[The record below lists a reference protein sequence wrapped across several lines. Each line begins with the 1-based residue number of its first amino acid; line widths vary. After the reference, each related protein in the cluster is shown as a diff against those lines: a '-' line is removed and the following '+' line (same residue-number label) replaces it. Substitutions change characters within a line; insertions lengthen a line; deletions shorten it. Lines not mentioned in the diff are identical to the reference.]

1 MAVRR
6 KTNPAE
12 SVQPGDFG
20 GSCADVEVESADGAE
35 VVLTV
40 YRQHDWS
47 DLLQSMRVS
56 NAYRPGTVN
65 SYNTVGVIL

>member
-20 GSCADVEVESADGAE
+20 GSCADVEVSSAVERKWCCRLAGNTTGATCYK
-35 VVLTV
+35 VCALV
-40 YRQHDWS
+40 
-47 DLLQSMRVS
+47 MRI
-56 NAYRPGTVN
+56 APA
-65 SYNTVGVIL
+65 L